1 MQGYTSRKFESS
13 LSNGQSIVHDVYSKG
28 SGPVVLIIQELP
40 GIGPETLRLA
50 DEFVAEGFT
59 VVLPHLFGPLGKT
72 DLFGNMVRVMCMRRE
87 FRLFAQGQ
95 TSPVVEWLRSL
106 CQDLRTRHGVDGVAV
121 IGMCLT
127 GNFALSL
134 MADDAVLAAVASQP
148 ALPVGSPS
156 GLHMSEADVAAVRQ
170 RLDFLDPMLAYRFE
184 GDFQSPAKKFETI
197 DCVFNDDRERVR
209 LRTLPGRKH
218 AVLTLHFVDEAG
230 HPTRQALDEIL
241 GYFRKVLRAGG

>member
-72 DLFGNMVRVMCMRRE
+72 ALFGNMVRVMCMRRE

-95 TSPVVEWLRSL
+95 TSPVVEWLRLL
-106 CQDLRTRHGVDGVAV
+106 CQDLRTRHEVEGVAV

-148 ALPVGSPS
+148 ALPVGSLG
-156 GLHMSEADVAAVRQ
+156 GLHMSEAEVAQVRQ
-170 RLDFLDPMLAYRFE
+170 RLDSLEPMLAYRFE
-184 GDFQSPAKKFETI
+184 GDFQSPAKKFETM
-197 DCVFNDDRERVR
+197 DCVFNQDRERVR

-241 GYFRKVLRAGG
+241 GYFRKVLMSV

>member
-1 MQGYTSRKFESS
+1 M
-13 LSNGQSIVHDVYSKG
+13 
-28 SGPVVLIIQELP
+28 IIQELP

-72 DLFGNMVRVMCMRRE
+72 DLAGNMVRVLCMRRE

-106 CQDLRTRHGVDGVAV
+106 CQDLKTRHQVDGIAV

-134 MADDAVLAAVASQP
+134 MVDDAVLASVASQP
-148 ALPVGSPS
+148 ALPAGSP
-156 GLHMSEADVAAVRQ
+156 GDLHMSQSDIETVRQ
-170 RLDFLDPMLAYRFE
+170 RLDTLEPMLAYRFE
-184 GDFQSPAKKFETI
+184 GDFQSPAKKFETM
-197 DCVFNDDRERVR
+197 DCVFNQDKERIR

-218 AVLTLHFVDEAG
+218 AILTLHFVDEAG

-241 GYFRKVLRAGG
+241 SYFHRALTPDGDDHH

>member
-1 MQGYTSRKFESS
+1 MKDYSHRTFQAT
-13 LSNGQSIVHDVYSKG
+13 LSNGQTIVHNVYSKG
-28 SGPVVLIIQELP
+28 SGPVVMILQELP

-50 DEFVAEGFT
+50 DEFESEGFT

-72 DLFGNMVRVMCMRRE
+72 ALFGNMVRVMCMRRE

-95 TSPVVEWLRSL
+95 SSPVVEWLRAL
-106 CQDLRTRHGVDGVAV
+106 CQDLIVRHQVEGIAV

-127 GNFALSL
+127 VNFALSL
-134 MADDAVLAAVASQP
+134 MVDEAVLAAVASQP
-148 ALPVGSPS
+148 ALPTGGP
-156 GLHMSEADVAAVRQ
+156 GDLHMSEADIATLRQ
-170 RLDFLDPMLAYRFE
+170 RLDTLEPMLAYRFE
-184 GDFQSPAKKFETI
+184 KDFQSPAQKFETI
-197 DCVFNDDRERVR
+197 DCVFNQDKERIR

-241 GYFRKVLRAGG
+241 SYFRHALTPTL